1 MLKQFLFTLLL
12 RFIYSQ
18 DCILEVPDDP
28 LNTGLFKTWY
38 ISTKEGSD
46 ITCSQLIP
54 QTASFVEATIFN
66 IPTKSF
72 YIYNPLVLDKGTTSI
87 LPILPGNITN
97 DDIVVLH
104 FGTNSNSLS
113 LISQP
118 HNCLTC
124 KPSLVEANCVQG
136 INNSNFGQFSY
147 CNAENFFNTVNQ
159 NCNIP
164 LVDKTILGD
173 ECPTVRS
180 FTIVDQD
187 QSDNV
192 VTQYILTDNDIV
204 AQDTPENRL
213 FLESKNET
221 LKFIQNGSDERI
233 LILVSNSIGCKPLT
247 APDFINKNILKSS
260 LVLNELQSKFNSKD
274 TGLIPS
280 NNPMVLVDNL
290 PSLEKINA
298 YRIGVN
304 QPIITSLDEASTLP
318 YCINMDKFA
327 LPFFYKY
334 QSLLESAISPND
346 DTANNL
352 LNFLAFRFVN
362 SWTIL
367 NCTQLTNFS
376 SRLIVYFDE
385 NNVVISNNLNS
396 IFQQTTSTIPTTTTS
411 IPTTTNIYSKSFC
424 GYDANTINCNLPC
437 LSGKS
442 IDCGDPL
449 LYCYMAENLCNPK
462 NQTYSKNFCGI
473 NINNIDC
480 NLPCFNGQNI
490 ECHIPGYYCYVGD
503 TICYQ
508 TTTPI
513 VDTTTPIVDTTT
525 PIVDTTT
532 PIVDT
537 TTPIVDTTTP
547 IVDTTTPIVDTT
559 TPIIDT
565 TTQIVDTTTPIIDT
579 TTPIVDTTTPI
590 VDTTTPIVDTTT
602 PIVDTTNSKTSKTSI
617 TTTNSKTS
625 ITTTKLLTTK
635 AVTTSSK
642 NISLNYCGVDE
653 FNIDCN
659 IPCPNGQ
666 NIECG
671 KPNLFCFVENTLCPL
686 PEPVINNSNNLKLSI
701 LSFILIS
708 IILVFSLF

>member
-1 MLKQFLFTLLL
+1 MVQ
-12 RFIYSQ
+12 
-18 DCILEVPDDP
+18 
-28 LNTGLFKTWY
+28 
-38 ISTKEGSD
+38 
-46 ITCSQLIP
+46 

-72 YIYNPLVLDKGTTSI
+72 YIYNPLVLDKGNTSV
-87 LPILPGNITN
+87 LPIIPSNITN

-124 KPSLVEANCVQG
+124 TPSLIEGNCIQG

-147 CNAENFFNTVNQ
+147 CNADNFFKIVNQ

-164 LVDKTILGD
+164 VVDKTILRD

-192 VTQYILTDNDIV
+192 VTQYILTDNNIV

-213 FLESKNET
+213 FLESKNDT
-221 LKFIQNGSDERI
+221 LKFIQNGSDERL
-233 LILVSNSIGCKPLT
+233 LILVSNAIRCKPLT
-247 APDFINKNILKSS
+247 APDLINKNIFISS
-260 LVLNELQSKFNSKD
+260 LVLNELQSKFNNKD
-274 TGLIPS
+274 TGLIPV

-304 QPIITSLDEASTLP
+304 QPIIKSLDEASTLP

-334 QSLLESAISPND
+334 RTFLENASSPNN

-367 NCTQLTNFS
+367 NCIQLTNFS

-385 NNVVISNNLNS
+385 NNVSISNNLNS
-396 IFQQTTSTIPTTTTS
+396 IFQTPTSSTSLIPTS
-411 IPTTTNIYSKSFC
+411 SLIPTINIYSKSFC
-424 GYDANTINCNLPC
+424 GYDASTINCNLPC
-437 LSGKS
+437 HSGKS
-442 IDCGDPL
+442 IECGDPL
-449 LYCYMAENLCNPK
+449 LYCYMAENLCIPT

-480 NLPCFNGQNI
+480 NLPCFSGQNI
-490 ECHIPGYYCYVGD
+490 ECRIPGYYCYVAD
-503 TICYQ
+503 TICY
-508 TTTPI
+508 TT
-513 VDTTTPIVDTTT
+513 
-525 PIVDTTT
+525 
-532 PIVDT
+532 
-537 TTPIVDTTTP
+537 
-547 IVDTTTPIVDTT
+547 
-559 TPIIDT
+559 
-565 TTQIVDTTTPIIDT
+565 TTTPIIDT
-579 TTPIVDTTTPI
+579 TTPIPIIDTTTTIIDTTTTLNVDTTTTIPIIDTTTTIPIIDTTTTIIDTTPPIIFNTTTPPVIFNTTPPVIFNTTTPVIFNTTTPI
-590 VDTTTPIVDTTT
+590 VDTTTPPVIFNTTTTPVIFNTTTTPVIFNTTT
-602 PIVDTTNSKTSKTSI
+602 PIFN
-617 TTTNSKTS
+617 TTTTPVIFN
-625 ITTTKLLTTK
+625 I
-635 AVTTSSK
+635 TTSSR
-642 NISLNYCGVDE
+642 NISLNYCGKDE
-653 FNIDCN
+653 FNIECL

-671 KPNLFCFVENTLCPL
+671 KPDLFCFVANTLCPL
-686 PEPVINNSNNLKLSI
+686 TTPPSIEPVINNSEILEISI
-701 LSFILIS
+701 FSYLIILIS
-708 IILVFSLF
+708 IIL

>member
-46 ITCSQLIP
+46 ITCSQLVP

-87 LPILPGNITN
+87 LPILPANITN

-233 LILVSNSIGCKPLT
+233 LILVSNAIGCKPLT

-376 SRLIVYFDE
+376 SRLIVYFGE

-396 IFQQTTSTIPTTTTS
+396 IFQSTTSIPTTTSTIP
-411 IPTTTNIYSKSFC
+411 TTNIYSKSFC
-424 GYDANTINCNLPC
+424 GYDANTINCNQPC
-437 LSGKS
+437 SSGKS
-442 IDCGDPL
+442 IECGDPL

-473 NINNIDC
+473 NLNNIDC

-547 IVDTTTPIVDTT
+547 IVDTTTQIVDR
-559 TPIIDT
+559 
-565 TTQIVDTTTPIIDT
+565 TTQIVYTTTP
-579 TTPIVDTTTPI
+579 TPFI
-590 VDTTTPIVDTTT
+590 
-602 PIVDTTNSKTSKTSI
+602 N
-617 TTTNSKTS
+617 TTNSKTS

-635 AVTTSSK
+635 EVTTSSK

-671 KPNLFCFVENTLCPL
+671 KPNLFCFVANTLCPL
-686 PEPVINNSNNLKLSI
+686 PEQVINNSNNLKLSI
-701 LSFILIS
+701 LSLIILIS
-708 IILVFSLF
+708 IILV